1 VIQPT
6 SVLHTTL
13 PPLLAKNVTNY
24 FQLKMS
30 GLEVIGLLFCLY
42 LVWSVL
48 SAVITLIYTCYVGKL
63 LGRSIDVKKLG
74 PWAVVTGAT
83 DGLGKAYAEE
93 FAKRGI
99 NVVLISRSLFKL
111 QTVAKDIELQ
121 YGVETRV
128 IDVDFTGGREI
139 YDKIGQQLRDLDV
152 GVLVNNV
159 GMSYVHPEFLSNI
172 PEGGEFCTRLMH
184 CNILSVTGMTLLVL
198 PKMVEKRKGL
208 ILNVSSA
215 SAVLPTPLLSMYS
228 SSKAFVEKFSRDLAL
243 ETQHFGVTVQC
254 VLPSFVATNMTHFKP
269 SLTVP
274 SPKQFVRCSM
284 NTLGLE
290 VSSPGYWVH
299 KIQIGF
305 YHFCLFFIRPVFERL
320 VWKGLYSIRTRAIRR
335 QQRMKMMDEQQQ
347 KQQHDDCATA
357 PLATS

>member
-1 VIQPT
+1 
-6 SVLHTTL
+6 
-13 PPLLAKNVTNY
+13 
-24 FQLKMS
+24 MS
-30 GLEVIGLLFCLY
+30 WTALEVVGLLFCLY
-42 LVWSVL
+42 FVWNVV
-48 SAVITLIYTCYVGKL
+48 SAVCNLLYTCYIGKV
-63 LGRSIDVKKLG
+63 LGRAIDVKKLG

-139 YDKIGQQLRDLDV
+139 YDKIGAQLQDLDV

-159 GMSYVHPEFLSNI
+159 GMSYVHPEFLASV
-172 PEGGEFCTRLMH
+172 PDGGAFCTRLMH
-184 CNILSVTGMTLLVL
+184 CNILSVTGMTLLIL
-198 PKMVEKRKGL
+198 PKMVDKRKGL

-254 VLPSFVATNMTHFKP
+254 VLPGFVATNMSRFKS

-305 YHFCLFFIRPVFERL
+305 YSLCIFLNRPIFERL
-320 VWKGLYSIRTRAIRR
+320 AWYGLYSIRTRAVRR
-335 QQRMKMMDEQQQ
+335 QQRIKLMDEQQ
-347 KQQHDDCATA
+347 KQRNDLTEAINAPA
-357 PLATS
+357 PLVS